1 MNEVTQ
7 KRQRAASEAGT
18 EEQVTGW
25 TVSRGSAVGRFA
37 ALRLRLDA
45 GSVGQEGV
53 GLG

>member
-7 KRQRAASEAGT
+7 KRQRAGSEAGT

-25 TVSRGSAVGRFA
+25 TVSRGSAVGRCA
-37 ALRLRLDA
+37 ALRFRPDA